1 MRDAL
6 RPVLRQFG
14 TLFVTFT
21 DIIQAFNNDKW
32 MSGWVRDD
40 LQASHYVCS
49 WKVPNRE
56 PDMATAGFRRTA
68 YYMIAV
74 RRDAAGAQPV
84 RCLEALGCNSKTK
97 HRKMPLS
104 C

>member
-1 MRDAL
+1 
-6 RPVLRQFG
+6 
-14 TLFVTFT
+14 
-21 DIIQAFNNDKW
+21 
-32 MSGWVRDD
+32 
-40 LQASHYVCS
+40 
-49 WKVPNRE
+49 
-56 PDMATAGFRRTA
+56 MATAGFRRTA